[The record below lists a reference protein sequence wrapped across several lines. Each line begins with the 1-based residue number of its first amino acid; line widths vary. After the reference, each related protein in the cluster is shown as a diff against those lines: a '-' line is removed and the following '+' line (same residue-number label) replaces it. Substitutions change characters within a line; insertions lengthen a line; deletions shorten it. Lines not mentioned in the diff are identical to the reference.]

1 MRIYFHNIWIIRWCW
16 YGLFFCQKKTVRAC
30 EWASAS
36 PALVFIF
43 VIFTHSFSFC
53 LSWMVFVECAVLQ
66 QEQEQNKRAKAR
78 AKLQHCSGLIML
90 IERIDDGDMRTVF
103 MCAFVCSIYICVVCV
118 PAEFAVATATNN
130 KCIAMPLYS
139 RSSCLQPSCV
149 YREWF
154 TWTLR
159 GIRLSRARTS
169 NRQNR
174 STNNRSKQNQKK
186 WY

>member
-16 YGLFFCQKKTVRAC
+16 YGLFFCQKKTVRVC

-103 MCAFVCSIYICVVCV
+103 MCAFVCSIYMCCVCACRICGGDGDQQQMYRYDTVLALIVS
-118 PAEFAVATATNN
+118 PAIVRV
-130 KCIAMPLYS
+130 S
-139 RSSCLQPSCV
+139 RMV
-149 YREWF
+149 HMNIE
-154 TWTLR
+154 
-159 GIRLSRARTS
+159 GD
-169 NRQNR
+169 
-174 STNNRSKQNQKK
+174 
-186 WY
+186 